1 MGQSRKDRLRRRRS
15 TGSVSEF
22 QFMVRHFRNRANIVA
37 EGDSWFDYPRKY
49 FIAGKPAN
57 IIDWVQRWGLGHINL
72 LRLASNA
79 DEATEMLSGGQRH
92 KLTKILHECS
102 TRSTLRPVDI
112 LLFSGGGNDVVGA
125 WDIPRFLKAYRAGY
139 SAADCLHLNRLRK
152 KVKQI
157 ELAYTELVDICKVY
171 SPSTVIITHTYDR
184 IYPSDQGAEILGIN
198 LTNSWVKPYMD
209 EKNIPTRLQRKVSSL
224 LLEQLQDM
232 LTGLE
237 NQPAIQGKLLVV
249 DTMGTLTSKN
259 QWLNEIH
266 PTSDGFKKVAKK
278 VYARMRNLE
287 PALPDVPPKK
297 RTRG

>member
-1 MGQSRKDRLRRRRS
+1 
-15 TGSVSEF
+15 
-22 QFMVRHFRNRANIVA
+22 MVRHFRNRVNVVA

-49 FIAGKPAN
+49 LVAGKPAN
-57 IIDWVQRWGLGHINL
+57 IIDHVQRWGFRHINL

-92 KLTKILHECS
+92 GLTQLLHECS

-125 WDIPRFLKAYRAGY
+125 WDIPRFLKTYRAGY
-139 SAADCLHLNRLRK
+139 SAADCLHSNRLKK

-157 ELAYTELVDICKVY
+157 ELAYTELVDICKEY

-184 IYPSDQGAEILGIN
+184 IYPSDEGVEILGID
-198 LTNSWVKPYMD
+198 LTNSWIKPYMD
-209 EKNIPTRLQRKVSSL
+209 EKNIPTSLQRKVSSL
-224 LLEQLQDM
+224 LLEHLRDM
-232 LTGLE
+232 LTGLA

-266 PTSDGFKKVAKK
+266 PTSGGFKKIAKK
-278 VYARMRNLE
+278 VYARMRSLSPTL
-287 PALPDVPPKK
+287 PAPNS
-297 RTRG
+297 